1 MILYFKYL
9 KQRFVKQEGEINLN
23 VDQDQDF
30 NSYTL
35 AKIKGIQKMSS
46 YKNLSQIERDGA
58 KKLIEEITFTLKPVI
73 NKKPEPI
80 IK

>member
-1 MILYFKYL
+1 
-9 KQRFVKQEGEINLN
+9 

-35 AKIKGIQKMSS
+35 AKIEDIQKMSS
-46 YKNLSQIERDGA
+46 YKNLSQIERDAA
-58 KKLIEEITFTLKPVI
+58 KKLIEEITFTLKPDV
-73 NKKPEPI
+73 NKNPEPT